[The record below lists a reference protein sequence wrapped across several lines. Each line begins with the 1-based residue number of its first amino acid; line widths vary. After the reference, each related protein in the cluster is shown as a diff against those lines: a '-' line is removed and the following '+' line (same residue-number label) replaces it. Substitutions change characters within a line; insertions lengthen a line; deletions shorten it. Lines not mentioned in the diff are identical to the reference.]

1 MEIILQIWHKKDD
14 KILASLILGVFV
26 VNMGDTLQIDKIGMI
41 ILSLKSEIHVAST
54 R

>member
-26 VNMGDTLQIDKIGMI
+26 VNMGDTLQIGKIGIKVRSM
-41 ILSLKSEIHVAST
+41 
-54 R
+54 